1 MRRVKQHSTT
11 VCSAEVALAKQA
23 GSNLVRNPAKP
34 GSHKAS
40 WRRRVKFGI
49 IGTGTIAKM
58 HAEAIRLTE
67 NAELYIV
74 YDKIP
79 ERSAAFAREYHCRK
93 AASFKELLA
102 SDVEAVTIATPSG
115 LHAEEAIPAARAGKH
130 ILCEKP
136 LEITVSKTNDL
147 VRACESNNVRLSAVF
162 QSRFMSCAQAIKK
175 AVDEGRFGDPVL
187 AAASVRWHRS
197 PEYYASATWRG
208 TWALDGGGA
217 LMNQGIHTVDLLLYF
232 NGDVSE
238 VTGRVAR
245 IMHKSIE
252 VEDTVVAMLKF
263 KNNSLGTIEA
273 STACAPGF
281 PRRVELSGTKGSV
294 ILEDDRIV
302 RWSFVDKRPE
312 DAEILRVHGSGENQR
327 GGSSD
332 PNAISAEGHRRQITE
347 LAEAILNGH
356 GLTTPGAEGKRAVEL
371 ICAVYESA
379 RTGTTIKFL

>member
-1 MRRVKQHSTT
+1 MK
-11 VCSAEVALAKQA
+11 K
-23 GSNLVRNPAKP
+23 
-34 GSHKAS
+34 
-40 WRRRVKFGI
+40 VKFGI
-49 IGTGTIAKM
+49 IGTGAIARM
-58 HAEAIRLTE
+58 HAEAIKM
-67 NAELYIV
+67 NDNSELYIV
-74 YDKIP
+74 YDKIQ
-79 ERSAAFAREYHCRK
+79 ERATAFAEKHNCRTV
-93 AASFKELLA
+93 SSLEELLA

-115 LHAEEAIPAARAGKH
+115 NHAEVAIPAAKAGKH

-136 LEITVSKTNDL
+136 LEVTISKTNDL
-147 VRACESNNVRLSAVF
+147 VRICESSNVRLSAVF
-162 QSRFMSCAQAIKK
+162 QSRFSRSVQVIKK
-175 AVDEGRFGDPVL
+175 AVDAGRFGEPVL
-187 AAASVRWHRS
+187 AAASVRWYRN
-197 PEYYASATWRG
+197 PEYYSSAGWRG

-217 LMNQGIHTVDLLLYF
+217 LMNQGIHTVDLLVYF
-232 NGDVSE
+232 NGDISE
-238 VTGRVAR
+238 VTGRTAR

-294 ILEDDRIV
+294 ILEDDRII
-302 RWSFVDKRPE
+302 RWSFTDEEPGDE
-312 DAEILRVHGSGENQR
+312 EIRSVLGAGEEMH

-332 PNAISAEGHRRQITE
+332 PTAISAEGHRRQISE
-347 LAEAILNGH
+347 LSYAILNGQ